1 MQLSASF
8 ILILAS
14 LTTIT
19 LGATLSDLAVP
30 RTADSSN
37 DDDCA
42 TLGGPMPKSNLPD
55 GVITNDVRKCVGHP
69 LGKGVDAQACWTAS
83 PYGCSS
89 DGYCWKVCGNNGEW
103 CWTAANKGQG
113 AWLRCSTYT
122 DCHATD
128 SCGGTCS
135 C

>member
-8 ILILAS
+8 VLMLAS
-14 LTTIT
+14 LTNIT
-19 LGATLSDLAVP
+19 LGATLSGLMVP
-30 RTADSSN
+30 RTTDDSN

-55 GVITNDVRKCVGHP
+55 GVIANDVRKCVGHP
-69 LGKGVDAQACWTAS
+69 LDKDVNAQACWTGS
-83 PYGCSS
+83 PYGCT
-89 DGYCWKVCGNNGEW
+89 DGYCWKVCGSFGEW

-113 AWLRCSTYT
+113 AWLKCSAYT
-122 DCHATD
+122 DCHEFD
-128 SCGGTCS
+128 FCGGKCS